1 MATRADEAENVTN
14 VEVKAAVSDLEAHV
28 VSTSHAA
35 AQQRDVAVP
44 IQAGVHMHHAF
55 GLAGAAA
62 AMYVI
67 RSVARLCCSVVEG
80 QFQKLLQF
88 GQRLLC
94 NIVVAEG
101 GEEGRGASHKKQLD
115 EEFRPFPRLFVTFLN
130 AFLYQINAKIVK
142 FGRNSAATATPP
154 LPEAQR

>member
-62 AMYVI
+62 GMDII

-80 QFQKLLQF
+80 HFQKLLQF
-88 GQRLLC
+88 GPRLLC

-101 GEEGRGASHKKQLD
+101 GEEGRGSRDGRGKGQGRRCGAQRVCVD
-115 EEFRPFPRLFVTFLN
+115 DDDVN
-130 AFLYQINAKIVK
+130 AF
-142 FGRNSAATATPP
+142 RNSVGFR
-154 LPEAQR
+154 QG